1 MLNIALPYKAAFIRA
16 SRVDRQYTCLPT
28 EEEWKFA
35 EDVVERLRVFNDIT
49 VLFSGTDYV
58 TANIYFTQVAEVR
71 KKIRQWSVCGNPLVE
86 EMSANMVAKFDKY
99 WTNIQG
105 LMGIA
110 TLLDPRFNTMV
121 LLVCFEDLLGTTGQE
136 CEDRFLEVKD
146 LLADLMQEYHE
157 EENVGKNE
165 SAAPSVGNSQEF
177 LSSLSARVAGRRP
190 ASMDF
195 KSELDRYLD
204 DEPLDMHTSNFE
216 VLDWWKVAGTRFPT
230 LRKIARD
237 KFAIPVTTVASES
250 AFSTSRIVLSEHCSR
265 LISKMLEAQMC
276 SQDWIRNKYKGIY
289 VALFNSRF
297 LSISKN

>member
-1 MLNIALPYKAAFIRA
+1 MSLN
-16 SRVDRQYTCLPT
+16 
-28 EEEWKFA
+28 
-35 EDVVERLRVFNDIT
+35 
-49 VLFSGTDYV
+49 V
-58 TANIYFTQVAEVR
+58 TANTYFTQVAEVR

-86 EMSANMVAKFDKY
+86 KMSADMVAKFDKY
-99 WTNIQG
+99 WTDIQG

-110 TLLDPRFNTMV
+110 TLLDPRFKTMV

-136 CEDRFLEVKD
+136 CEDRVLEVKD

-265 LISKMLEAQMC
+265 LTSKMLEALMC